1 MKNLEALL
9 PPRVL
14 IAGCG
19 DIGTRVAQRLQ
30 TMGREVTAIVRSRQ
44 NAETLRAQGIHVQL
58 ADLDQ
63 PQDVGDWPLL
73 FWFAPPPA
81 SGDGDLRLR
90 GWLAAQRGRIA
101 RLVYI
106 STSAVYGDCGG
117 DWIDEDAPIAPGNAR
132 GRRRADAEAALQGW
146 QAGGGGERVILR
158 VPGIYGP
165 GRLPVERL
173 QRGLPI
179 LRAEEAPYTNRIH
192 ADDLAAAA
200 LHAAAFG
207 RPGRAYNIAD
217 GAPTTMADYF
227 IRCAR
232 LLGLPEPAQVSRDE
246 AQRLL
251 TPAMWSFMEE
261 SKRLRSARM
270 REELHFTPRYAD
282 LDAGLPSCLPLD
294 PRSTR

>member
-9 PPRVL
+9 PPRAL

-19 DIGTRVAQRLQ
+19 DIGTRVALRLQ
-30 TMGREVTAIVRSRQ
+30 TMGREVTAIVRSQQ
-44 NAETLRAQGIHVQL
+44 NAQTLQARGIGVQL

-63 PQDVGDWPLL
+63 PQDAGDWPLL

-81 SGDGDLRLR
+81 SGDQDPRLR
-90 GWLAAQRGRIA
+90 GWLAAQRGRIDT
-101 RLVYI
+101 LVYL

-117 DWIDEDAPIAPGNAR
+117 AWIDEDAPIAPGNAR
-132 GRRRADAEAALQGW
+132 GRRRADAEAAVHDW
-146 QAGGGGERVILR
+146 QAQGGGRVIVLR

-179 LRAEEAPYTNRIH
+179 LRADEAPYTNRIH
-192 ADDLAAAA
+192 ADDLAEAS

-207 RPGRAYNIAD
+207 RPGRAYHVAD

-261 SKRLRSARM
+261 SKRLRTTRL
-270 REELHFTPRYAD
+270 REELHFIPRYAN

-294 PRSTR
+294 QRSTR